1 MRIHRTVFPASA
13 LLILAFVVYGAL
25 YSEAAWQSAQL
36 LQGFITGRL
45 GWIYTISMTLLLGMA
60 IYLIFSAYGDIRLG
74 KPGEEP
80 KYSYFTW
87 FAMVFSAGIDIGLYY
102 FGVAEPLNHYMTP
115 PRATPETVEAARQS
129 IALTIFHWGF
139 NGWALYAIV
148 GLSLA
153 FFGYRK
159 GLPLTFRSTLYPIL
173 GERIHGP
180 IGDAVEI
187 LAVFATMFGVAT
199 GLGLGVLHVNAGL
212 VYLGVL
218 PEVSLSAQL
227 TIIAIITVVATISV
241 VSGLDRGIRRLSELN
256 FGLGIVML
264 VFLFVAGPT
273 TFLIEGYLDSM
284 GYYLQ
289 NVVSMTLA
297 TDAHDLSSTWY
308 QDWTLFYW
316 GWWMIWSPFVGVF
329 LAQISRGRTIR
340 EFVIGVLLVP
350 TFFISIWM
358 GIFGNNALYI
368 ERVQGGLS
376 GVLDQEH
383 GTFMAFYEMLGQL
396 PMADL
401 TISLAMIS
409 GAIYFITSSDSASL
423 IIDILTSQDDVDPPV
438 GQRIFWAVLEG
449 AVAGTLLVAGGRN
462 ALKAL
467 QYAAV
472 AVGLPFAI
480 VVVTIAI
487 SLFKALRN
495 EVQNPSSR
503 RESDGS
509 MDS

>member
-1 MRIHRTVFPASA
+1 MRIHRTVFPVSA

-36 LQGFITGRL
+36 LQGFITGQL
-45 GWIYTISMTLLLGMA
+45 GWIYTVSMTVILGMA
-60 IYLIFSAYGDIRLG
+60 VFLIFSEYGDLRLG

-80 KYSYFTW
+80 KYAYFTW

-102 FGVAEPLNHYMTP
+102 FGVAEPLLHYMSP
-115 PRATPETVEAARQS
+115 PRASPETVEAARQS
-129 IALTIFHWGF
+129 LALTIFHWGL

-148 GLSLA
+148 GVSLA

-173 GERIHGP
+173 GDRIDGP
-180 IGDAVEI
+180 IGDTVEI

-212 VYLGVL
+212 VYLGWL

-227 TIIAIITVVATISV
+227 VIIALITVVATISV
-241 VSGLDRGIRRLSELN
+241 VTGLDRGIRRLSELN

-264 VFLFVAGPT
+264 VFLFIAGPT

-289 NVVSMTLA
+289 NIVSMTTA
-297 TDAHDLSSTWY
+297 TDAYDLDSTWY
-308 QDWTLFYW
+308 EDWTLFYW

-368 ERVQGGLS
+368 ERGQGGLS
-376 GVLDQEH
+376 QALDQEH
-383 GTFMAFYEMLGQL
+383 GMFMAFYEMLGQL

-409 GAIYFITSSDSASL
+409 GGIYFVTSSDSASL
-423 IIDILTSQDDVDPPV
+423 IIDILTSEDDVDPPV

-449 AVAGTLLVAGGRN
+449 AVAATLLIAGGRN

-480 VVVTIAI
+480 VVLTIAF
-487 SLFKALRN
+487 SLFKALRK
-495 EVQNPSSR
+495 EV
-503 RESDGS
+503 REAPDRGEP
-509 MDS
+509 DDPTPG